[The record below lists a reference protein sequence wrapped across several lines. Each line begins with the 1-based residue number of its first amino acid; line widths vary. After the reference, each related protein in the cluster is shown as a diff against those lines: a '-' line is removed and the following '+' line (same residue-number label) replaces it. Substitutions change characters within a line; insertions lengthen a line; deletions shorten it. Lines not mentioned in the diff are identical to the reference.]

1 MKKRL
6 WRILPVLLIAT
17 VLCGAVPQPTTT
29 FYVNDFAETLSD
41 STKDYIA
48 ATSKT
53 LYEKSGAQ
61 VVVVTVASL
70 DGQSVETYSLDLARS
85 WGIGSSEKNNGV
97 LILLSTGDRKVR
109 IEVGTGLEGCLPDSK
124 TGRLMDQ
131 FAIPSYRNDDF
142 DTGTLELYKAVVSVV
157 CEEYGLEGVLSQ
169 EDMRTE
175 AADEED
181 EEVPFTWEVVVFM
194 VAFAAALLMV
204 IGCVYFALRYIPRLI
219 VLLVL
224 FIYDLFTGKRTHKDY
239 WLRIKGVMKQEPG
252 NTKNNRKGGSGG
264 FHSSGGSSG
273 GWGSW
278 GSSGGGGSFGGGGSS
293 RGF

>member
-175 AADEED
+175 AEDEED

-194 VAFAAALLMV
+194 VAFAVALLMV
-204 IGCVYFALRYIPRLI
+204 IGCGYFALRYIPRLI

-224 FIYDLFTGKRTHKDY
+224 FIYDLFTGKHTHKDY

-252 NTKNNRKGGSGG
+252 KLGNTKNNRKID
-264 FHSSGGSSG
+264 
-273 GWGSW
+273 
-278 GSSGGGGSFGGGGSS
+278 SFKW
-293 RGF
+293 R